1 MGNYLYQMTETKE
14 KSFLRRHAGDIGLVI
29 MILLFLI
36 PQTRKPI
43 QVAVNRLFA
52 GSPEEVAEEKRE
64 RLNNYSWRLHKL
76 DGSTANFAEAEGEVV
91 VLNFW
96 ATWCPPCVA
105 EMPSFQKLY
114 EDYGDRVAFYFV
126 SQEEEAPL
134 KRFLEKKGYT
144 VPVYR
149 SLTRIPE
156 QLVSNSLP
164 TTYVI
169 SRSGEIVVDKTGAAD
184 WNTGEFRELLEGLLG
199 P

>member
-1 MGNYLYQMTETKE
+1 MTETKE
-14 KSFLRRHAGDIGLVI
+14 KSFLRRHAGDIALVI

-43 QVAVNRLFA
+43 QVTANRLFA
-52 GSPEEVAEEKRE
+52 GSPDEVAEAKRE
-64 RLNNYSWRLHKL
+64 KISDYNWRLHKL
-76 DGSTANFAEAEGEVV
+76 DGTTTNFSEVKGEVI

-126 SQEEEAPL
+126 SQEEEASL
-134 KRFLEKKGYT
+134 NRFLEKKEYT

-184 WNTGEFRELLEGLLG
+184 WNTEEFREMLDGLIG
-199 P
+199 E

>member
-1 MGNYLYQMTETKE
+1 MTRPKE

-29 MILLFLI
+29 LILLFLL

-43 QVAVNRLFA
+43 QITLNRLFA
-52 GSPEEVAEEKRE
+52 GSPEKVAEEERE
-64 RLNNYSWRLHKL
+64 ELENYNWRLNRL
-76 DGSTANFAEAEGEVV
+76 DGTTTNFTEAEGEVI

-134 KRFLEKKGYT
+134 RRFLEKKGYT

-149 SLTRIPE
+149 SLTRMPE
-156 QLVSNSLP
+156 RLVSNSLP

-184 WNTGEFRELLEGLLG
+184 WNTNEFRELLDGLLT
-199 P
+199 PSDLTSL

>member
-1 MGNYLYQMTETKE
+1 MNQPKE
-14 KSFLRRHAGDIGLVI
+14 KSFLRRHAGDMVLMI

-43 QVAVNRLFA
+43 QVAANRLLA
-52 GSPEEVAEEKRE
+52 GNPEKLAEEKRE
-64 RLNNYSWRLHKL
+64 ELKEYDWRLTKL
-76 DGSTANFAEAEGEVV
+76 DGSSANFSEAEGEVI

-114 EDYGDRVAFYFV
+114 DDYGDRVVFYFV

-134 KRFLEKKGYT
+134 RKFLEKRGYS
-144 VPVYR
+144 VPVFR

-164 TTYVI
+164 TTFVI
-169 SRSGEIVVDKTGAAD
+169 SASGEILVRKTGAAD
-184 WNTGEFRELLEGLLG
+184 WNTRSFREMLDGLLG
-199 P
+199 E

>member
-1 MGNYLYQMTETKE
+1 MTKPEE

-29 MILLFLI
+29 LILLFLI

-43 QVAVNRLFA
+43 QVAANRLFA
-52 GSPEEVAEEKRE
+52 GSPKEVAEEE
-64 RLNNYSWRLHKL
+64 RVELNNYSWRLNKL
-76 DGSTANFAEAEGEVV
+76 DGTTTNFSEAEGEVI

-114 EDYGDRVAFYFV
+114 EEYGDRVAFYFV
-126 SQEEEAPL
+126 SQEEETWL
-134 KRFLEKKGYT
+134 KGFLEKKGYT

-169 SRSGEIVVDKTGAAD
+169 SRTGEIVVDKSGAAD
-184 WNTGEFRELLEGLLG
+184 WNTQEFREMLEGLLG
-199 P
+199 E